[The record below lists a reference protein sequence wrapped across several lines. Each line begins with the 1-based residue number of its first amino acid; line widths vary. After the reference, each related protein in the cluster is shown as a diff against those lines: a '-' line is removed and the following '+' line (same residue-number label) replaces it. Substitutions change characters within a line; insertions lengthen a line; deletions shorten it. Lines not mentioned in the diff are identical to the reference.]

1 MLATPRERLIARFR
15 LQHAPSLAP
24 RYNIAPSQAVA
35 GIREARGGE
44 RELVM
49 LQWGLIPHFA
59 RAPSTRHRMINAR
72 AETLTERPAFRSAF
86 SERRCL
92 IPADGYY
99 EWMPGPG
106 RKQPYFIAPRGEGP
120 IAFAG
125 LWERWRNDAEI
136 IESCAI
142 ITTEA
147 NGFVSKVHDRMP
159 LILPEQVYNQWLDAS
174 LRDPAA
180 LRPLLKPYDASQLQ
194 ACPVSTRVNSPR
206 IDDVACIDPLDIQ
219 QSLQ

>member
-15 LQHAPSLAP
+15 LQHAPELTP

-35 GIREARGGE
+35 GVRQSQQGD

-49 LQWGLIPHFA
+49 LQWGLIPHWA
-59 RAPSTRHRMINAR
+59 RAPATHHRMINAR

-86 SERRCL
+86 TQRRCL

-99 EWMPGPG
+99 EWMPSAG
-106 RKQPYFIAPRGEGP
+106 RKQPYFIAPREEGP

-147 NGFVSKVHDRMP
+147 NGFVRKVHDRMP
-159 LILPEQVYNQWLDAS
+159 LILPEHAYSQWLDYS
-174 LRDPAA
+174 LREPAT

-194 ACPVSTRVNSPR
+194 AYPVSTRVNSPR
-206 IDDVACIDPLDIQ
+206 IDDAACIDPLDTS